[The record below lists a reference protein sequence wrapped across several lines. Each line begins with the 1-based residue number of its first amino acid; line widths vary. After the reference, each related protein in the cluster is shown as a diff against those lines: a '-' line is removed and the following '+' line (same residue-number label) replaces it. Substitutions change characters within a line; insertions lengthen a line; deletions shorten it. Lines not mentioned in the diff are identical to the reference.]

1 MEANMA
7 KDISDIMH
15 HLRIYLE
22 VDSMRFK
29 MESMTVV
36 TLAFAFICTAVL
48 PENVFSQT
56 PFYQGKTI
64 TIVRGGE
71 PGGSGDMQARA
82 LLPFLKKYIPGNPT
96 IVIENMPGAA
106 GMKAVN
112 HIYSTAKPDG
122 LSITAV
128 GSGLASGAIL
138 GLPGARYD
146 IDKLIYLGS
155 TEHGDPYVFL
165 SRKAA
170 GFDTLEKLRAASGV
184 RIGAQTIGHAVYV
197 SGRIFTYLLGLKD
210 PKIVVGFGGVEM
222 DAALARGEI
231 DARANSADTVVR
243 RNADAFAKGE
253 FVIHATLTI
262 PKGKFHPS
270 FANVTDA
277 DSLAKNDKER
287 QLIGLFREFMY
298 PRWPYVLP
306 PATPPEIVK
315 TLREAMNKSFKDP
328 GFTQEFKKLMGGEPS
343 PLTGEEVE
351 SSIRQLPRDPEIVGL
366 YKKMAEHGPLPPR

>member
-1 MEANMA
+1 
-7 KDISDIMH
+7 
-15 HLRIYLE
+15 
-22 VDSMRFK
+22 MRFK
-29 MESMTVV
+29 AESMAVV
-36 TLAFAFICTAVL
+36 TLAFAFICAVVV
-48 PENVFSQT
+48 PGAAFSQT
-56 PFYQGKTI
+56 PYYQGKTI

-82 LLPFLKKYIPGNPT
+82 LIPFLKKYIPGNPT
-96 IVIENMPGAA
+96 IVVENMPGAA

-138 GLPGARYD
+138 GLTGARYD

-165 SRKAA
+165 SRKEA

-184 RIGAQTIGHAVYV
+184 KIAAQTVGHAVYV

-210 PKIVVGFGGVEM
+210 PKIIVGFGGVEM

-243 RNADAFAKGE
+243 RNAEALAKGQ
-253 FVIHATLTI
+253 FNIHATLTI
-262 PKGKFHPS
+262 PKGKFHPR
-270 FANVTDA
+270 FANVADA

-287 QLIGLFREFMY
+287 QLISLFREFMY

-306 PATPPEIVK
+306 PGTPPEIVK
-315 TLREAMNKSFKDP
+315 TLREAMNRSFKDP

-343 PLTGEEVE
+343 AAHRRRSRSFDSPVAARSRSRRLVQEDCRAWPATAALTLFAGT
-351 SSIRQLPRDPEIVGL
+351 SYSLDGKLAHRGS
-366 YKKMAEHGPLPPR
+366 GC